1 MKRVLISGADGQL
14 VTDIINT
21 LSTPENDGFFNVFAF
36 NRKRLDVTD
45 KDALSGVF
53 SKYNPDFFIQGAS
66 YHVVEEINK
75 NPKEACDVNL
85 ASLHYLTELCN
96 KYDCT
101 LINFSTN
108 YVFSG
113 LKPPLEDFQ
122 ELDHYNEMDE
132 PSPVNLYGI
141 LKYAGEQILST
152 SCEQYYNIRV
162 SGLFGKTGSRAKNGS
177 NFPYTIKK
185 NLELSDNADNLEPVK
200 VVADQLVNVGYTVD
214 LAEVIVEMMIQE
226 KQELYGLYHLA
237 NKGECTWYEVASKV
251 AEVLGYNEDKVVPIS
266 TDEFYTNLKRPKDT
280 SLNMWKVE
288 NRFGVEIP
296 RWDDAIE
303 RFFKNEV
310 L

>member
-45 KDALSGVF
+45 KDALSAVF

-214 LAEVIVEMMIQE
+214 LAEVIVEMMHQE
-226 KQELYGLYHLA
+226 KQDLYGLYHLA
-237 NKGECTWYEVASKV
+237 NKGDCTWYEVASKV
-251 AEVLGYNEDKVVPIS
+251 AEVLGYNEDKVIPIS

-310 L
+310 S